1 MKTYSLFLR
10 ICVCAVSSLTLASC
24 EIWDDEHR
32 VDNNRI
38 EFSVAT
44 ATGADGEPLTR
55 ATKYGDSPVVMLG
68 KGGRDTLYLH
78 ASIDVNTATVDEE
91 SMAETRGVP
100 VKTDN
105 FAAVCENFSVTAY
118 TADEG
123 KLFMSNE
130 LVKQSGNV
138 WSPANGTRYWPED
151 ALNFFAYAPYSVN
164 DKQVF
169 PNGISINNQ
178 QKTIYFSYTV
188 PTTTDKRDAEAQ
200 PDVMFATT
208 TCGRAETTG
217 ENGTVPLTFSH
228 ALAAVKF
235 VANDI
240 AGSTIN
246 SITLKG
252 LHGSG
257 TCIYSADAEDS
268 KYKWS
273 CTDDKNNTY
282 TQTFNVKVEDQ
293 QQGEQPITDKNP
305 STTFMMLPQ
314 QLEGATVEINLTTND
329 NKQHTLTGKLNTG
342 NLTEWKAGYVYTYKI
357 SSESINWTYVF
368 DVTDNISL
376 PLGGTSGTYNVISY
390 RYRTQNPSVKEPV
403 AWSVTSKSGTE
414 TQYQTEGEPENPIE
428 GDALDEVITTFTE
441 EGKGGGDDYEKG
453 INYPIVVARTK
464 LITDWGGDAELRAKT
479 PKGSSADPY
488 DLSTEGGTIAET
500 TANCYVVHAAGT
512 YKLPLVYG
520 NARKNGVDNPEA
532 YNKDTK
538 FVDYNGNYIK
548 SPYISSSGT
557 PDNATLVWSD
567 GFYMFKDV
575 KLSADKKYL
584 IFTIDQDYIQQ
595 ANAVVAVRDA
605 GGNIMWSWHIWV
617 TEHDINK
624 TIDFQAYQYKSTTY
638 GIMPYNLGWV
648 DGKFVYYNPRKLNFV
663 FTQELTDKVAEM
675 KVTQAGAKL
684 DYRDIGSTY
693 YQWGR
698 KDPIVALKNRNETG
712 THRPMETPDEKYQYE
727 VVPGGVTMATAIQN
741 PNIYYVQPNG
751 GGNYWLQTS
760 SFSNKLWDGGCLKD
774 GDLDEISSIKTVYD
788 PSPRGFKVPF
798 PRVFAGFVNGSTAST
813 SGGTLNGYIDTKDPF
828 KYHVYYT
835 TPSGERKETVFVGTG
850 QRASRDDL
858 PAGSGNKAGDL
869 WAIDRVYFWTC
880 NTQGAGVSYSLVI
893 CNDSEVELYSYAF
906 LGNQIMARPVR
917 CMKE

>member
-100 VKTDN
+100 VKKDN
-105 FAAVCENFSVTAY
+105 FAAVCKNFSVTAY

-130 LVKQSGNV
+130 LVEQSGNV

-169 PNGISINNQ
+169 PDGISINNQ

-200 PDVMFATT
+200 PDVMFATA
-208 TCGRAETTG
+208 TCSRAETTG

-240 AGSTIN
+240 AGNTIN

-282 TQTFNVKVEDQ
+282 TQTFDVKVEDQ

-329 NKQHTLTGKLNTG
+329 NNQHTLTGKLNTG

-403 AWSVTSKSGTE
+403 AWSVTDKSGTE
-414 TQYQTEGEPENPIE
+414 TQYQAQGEPENPIE

-453 INYPIVVARTK
+453 INYQIVVARTK
-464 LITDWGGDAELRAKT
+464 LITDWGGDSVLRAKT
-479 PKGSSADPY
+479 PKGSPAAPY
-488 DLSTEGGTIAET
+488 DLSTEGGTINET

-532 YNKDTK
+532 YNKDKK
-538 FVDYNGNYIK
+538 FVDYNGNHIK
-548 SPYISSSGT
+548 SPYISGT

-605 GGNIMWSWHIWV
+605 QGKIMWSWHIWV

-624 TIDFQAYQYKSTTY
+624 TIDFQAYQDKSTTY

-798 PRVFAGFVNGSTAST
+798 PRVFAGFVNGSTEST

-850 QRASRDDL
+850 QRASRDNL

-880 NTQGAGVSYSLVI
+880 NTQGTGVSYSLVI

>member
-169 PNGISINNQ
+169 PDGISINNQ

-208 TCGRAETTG
+208 TCSRAETTG

-257 TCIYSADAEDS
+257 TCTYSADAEDS
-268 KYKWS
+268 KYKWR

-282 TQTFNVKVEDQ
+282 TQTFDVKIEDQ

-329 NKQHTLTGKLNTG
+329 NNQHTLTGKLNTG

-390 RYRTQNPSVKEPV
+390 RYRTQTPSVKEPV
-403 AWSVTSKSGTE
+403 AWSITDKSGTE
-414 TQYQTEGEPENPIE
+414 TQYQTQGEPENPIE
-428 GDALDEVITTFTE
+428 GDALKEVITTYTPA
-441 EGKGGGDDYEKG
+441 GK
-453 INYPIVVARTK
+453 
-464 LITDWGGDAELRAKT
+464 AE
-479 PKGSSADPY
+479 
-488 DLSTEGGTIAET
+488 
-500 TANCYVVHAAGT
+500 V
-512 YKLPLVYG
+512 
-520 NARKNGVDNPEA
+520 
-532 YNKDTK
+532 
-538 FVDYNGNYIK
+538 
-548 SPYISSSGT
+548 
-557 PDNATLVWSD
+557 
-567 GFYMFKDV
+567 M
-575 KLSADKKYL
+575 
-584 IFTIDQDYIQQ
+584 
-595 ANAVVAVRDA
+595 
-605 GGNIMWSWHIWV
+605 IM
-617 TEHDINK
+617 K
-624 TIDFQAYQYKSTTY
+624 
-638 GIMPYNLGWV
+638 
-648 DGKFVYYNPRKLNFV
+648 R
-663 FTQELTDKVAEM
+663 ELT
-675 KVTQAGAKL
+675 TQSLSRERNLLLIGA
-684 DYRDIGSTY
+684 
-693 YQWGR
+693 
-698 KDPIVALKNRNETG
+698 
-712 THRPMETPDEKYQYE
+712 
-727 VVPGGVTMATAIQN
+727 
-741 PNIYYVQPNG
+741 
-751 GGNYWLQTS
+751 
-760 SFSNKLWDGGCLKD
+760 
-774 GDLDEISSIKTVYD
+774 
-788 PSPRGFKVPF
+788 
-798 PRVFAGFVNGSTAST
+798 
-813 SGGTLNGYIDTKDPF
+813 
-828 KYHVYYT
+828 
-835 TPSGERKETVFVGTG
+835 
-850 QRASRDDL
+850 
-858 PAGSGNKAGDL
+858 
-869 WAIDRVYFWTC
+869 
-880 NTQGAGVSYSLVI
+880 VI
-893 CNDSEVELYSYAF
+893 LC
-906 LGNQIMARPVR
+906 
-917 CMKE
+917 